1 MKLPKVLFLLGFLA
15 SFVFPSS
22 IAGNES
28 RTNELIDK
36 LQTSTTQETKVIERR
51 ILSYWMDSGSE
62 EINSLLEQSIAYM
75 NRGEFQAS
83 LKILNYIVANRPEFA
98 EGWNIRATL
107 HYLMLNYDLS
117 IDDINRTLE
126 LNPKH
131 FGALNGLALIY
142 ENTGQKIKALE
153 AYEAV
158 FQISPNRFGI
168 RGAIDRLKKE
178 LMSNSI

>member
-1 MKLPKVLFLLGFLA
+1 MKLSKILFLLGILAFL
-15 SFVFPSS
+15 VLPSS
-22 IAGNES
+22 
-28 RTNELIDK
+28 LIGDEAKTDK
-36 LQTSTTQETKVIERR
+36 LFEALQTSNFQETKIIERQ

-62 EINSLLEQSIAYM
+62 DINKLLDRSIAYM
-75 NRGEFQAS
+75 TRGDYNTS
-83 LKILNYIVANRPEFA
+83 LRILNNIVSDAPGFA

-117 IDDINRTLE
+117 INDIHQTLE

-142 ENTGQKIKALE
+142 ENTGDTIKALE

-158 FQISPNRFGI
+158 YRLSPNRFGI
-168 RGAIDRLKKE
+168 RGAIDRLRKE
-178 LMSNSI
+178 LLDNST